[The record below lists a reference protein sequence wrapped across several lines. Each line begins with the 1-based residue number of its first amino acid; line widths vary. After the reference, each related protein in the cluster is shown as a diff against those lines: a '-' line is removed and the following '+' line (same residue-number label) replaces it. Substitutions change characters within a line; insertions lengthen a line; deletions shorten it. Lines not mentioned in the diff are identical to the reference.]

1 VALPPSPPEDPTA
14 PPEAADELERAGECP
29 RCGTPY
35 EPGQEYCLNCG
46 LRLPVQHGVVAALS
60 GVWRRRIPWYPGDW
74 IWPVLLGLVIAA
86 GGAAAAIVYSTGQ
99 KRTSTIVATPPV
111 HSTTSSTVP
120 TEPSTTSTTT
130 STTTGTKPPPPPPPP
145 KRAGVGSWPA
155 GKTGYT
161 VVLTSVPAG
170 GGRAAAVAQARRA
183 LAAGLRRV
191 GVLDSSQFSSLHPG
205 YYVVFSGVFDASAD
219 AQTAAS
225 RAHARGYGAAYPRRI
240 TP

>member
-1 VALPPSPPEDPTA
+1 
-14 PPEAADELERAGECP
+14 
-29 RCGTPY
+29 
-35 EPGQEYCLNCG
+35 
-46 LRLPVQHGVVAALS
+46 
-60 GVWRRRIPWYPGDW
+60 
-74 IWPVLLGLVIAA
+74 
-86 GGAAAAIVYSTGQ
+86 YSTGQ

-120 TEPSTTSTTT
+120 PEPSTTSATT

-183 LAAGLRRV
+183 LAAGLTRV
-191 GVLDSSQFSSLHPG
+191 GVLDSS
-205 YYVVFSGVFDASAD
+205 
-219 AQTAAS
+219 
-225 RAHARGYGAAYPRRI
+225 
-240 TP
+240 